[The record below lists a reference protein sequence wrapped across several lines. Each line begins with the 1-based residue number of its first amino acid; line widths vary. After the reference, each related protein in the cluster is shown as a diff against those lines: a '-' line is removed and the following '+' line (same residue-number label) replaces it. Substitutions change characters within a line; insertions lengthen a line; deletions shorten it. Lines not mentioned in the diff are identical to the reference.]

1 MRLKS
6 TLLSKETFCQKKVK
20 DFLES
25 VGRNS
30 SKSERIYGFGLSH
43 FQTFLSDKF
52 DGTTSTTTTLET
64 IIDSIVR
71 QEMNVYTLLDN
82 FVSYLLSPNASQ
94 TNQKL
99 SPNSISLYVAAV
111 RSFLQYYDIDIT
123 PSKFKRRVKL
133 PKNHREDEEP
143 LDVADIRRLLLSCN
157 NRRLKPYLLVLASGG
172 MRAVEALAIRIKD
185 LDFSVSPT
193 KVHIRKEYSKTRVAR
208 DVYISNEATRF
219 LKELIVFRYRD
230 RKTRPTPKISPED
243 HVFARVYF
251 RDDID
256 PRGLYVKIT
265 QEFHYLLKTVEMDE
279 LKEGMNRRKITLH
292 SFRRFV
298 KSVISTQVG
307 QDYSEWF
314 LGHRKSPYWTL
325 KETERREIYATK
337 IMSYLTFLDYR
348 TLEVTGKNVESRL
361 EEKEKEISYLRER
374 DLKHETEMKE
384 IRQQMDKIISVIQE
398 NPKLAKVKKEVLNN
412 I

>member
-30 SKSERIYGFGLSH
+30 VKSERIYGFALSH
-43 FQTFLSDKF
+43 FQTFLNDKF
-52 DGTTSTTTTLET
+52 DDTTTTTTTTLET

-71 QEMNVYTLLDN
+71 KEINVYTLLDN
-82 FVSYLLSPNASQ
+82 FVSYLISPNARQ
-94 TNQKL
+94 TKL

-111 RSFLQYYDIDIT
+111 RSFLQYYDIDIA

-208 DVYISNEATRF
+208 DVYISNEGTRF
-219 LKELIVFRYRD
+219 LKELIDFRYRD
-230 RKTRPTPKISPED
+230 RKKHPTPKISPED
-243 HVFARVYF
+243 LVFSRTYF
-251 RDDID
+251 RDYVD
-256 PRGLYVKIT
+256 PRGLYSKIS

-325 KETERREIYATK
+325 KETERREIYSTK

-348 TLEVTGKNVESRL
+348 TLEVTGKNVEARL
-361 EEKEKEISYLRER
+361 EEKEKEINYLRER

-384 IRQQMDKIISVIQE
+384 MRQQMDKIISVIQE
-398 NPKLAKVKKEVLNN
+398 NPKLAKVKTEVLSE